1 MKKKRNQIDWIR
13 LVLGITLSVIAMI
26 GSLHTTM
33 YSNLIPEEDLFHTF
47 IVCFICFLRD
57 QIFTKLVARPFQL
70 DTAIERG
77 FIRILFA
84 VIPGIAEW
92 LYLCKREYLFN
103 RKNTSKWKRIFMDEV
118 QMNISLSVL
127 VFAYVLVFSS
137 FNFSPTARLVL
148 LGVAALLFSSRI
160 KKAAARCQAY
170 PSKLRK
176 ALSFLAY
183 LLLPIGEKKSFS
195 ALIEDMD
202 KDSL

>member
-33 YSNLIPEEDLFHTF
+33 HSSLIPEEDLFHTF

-57 QIFTKLVARPFQL
+57 QIFTKMVARPFLL
-70 DTAIERG
+70 DNAIERG
-77 FIRILFA
+77 FIRIIFA

-103 RKNTSKWKRIFMDEV
+103 RKNTSNHKTFFMNEAR
-118 QMNISLSVL
+118 MEISLSVWASALAL
-127 VFAYVLVFSS
+127 VISS
-137 FNFSPTARLVL
+137 FKFTPTPRIIMLC
-148 LGVAALLFSSRI
+148 VAALLLSSRI
-160 KKAAARCQAY
+160 RKSAAHCQ
-170 PSKLRK
+170 SHQSRIGK

-183 LLLPIGEKKSFS
+183 LLLPLGEKESFS

-202 KDSL
+202 EDSL